1 MSDMNRNTH
10 RKLAAI
16 LALGAALAASG
27 CVAAGVGG
35 ATYAVKASQRGGLE
49 AAAETGDPVAQY
61 ELGLSHCC
69 MGPGFST
76 QTATEWLCRSARQ
89 GYAPAQYELGRIY
102 AGEISRTPTPGQ
114 KLMRV
119 ATAKS
124 DPVTSYV
131 WFRLAA
137 DGGLGKAESRK
148 ADLEQTLTEQEL
160 DDASRLVENPA
171 AMPCEYRAVFT
182 DSSE

>member
-1 MSDMNRNTH
+1 MSGINAREC
-10 RKLAAI
+10 RKLLAI
-16 LALGAALAASG
+16 LALGASLGTGG

-35 ATYAVKASQRGGLE
+35 ATYAVKASQRAGLE
-49 AAAETGDPVAQY
+49 ADAAAGDPVAQY

-114 KLMRV
+114 KVIRAV
-119 ATAKS
+119 TAKS
-124 DPVTSYV
+124 DPVSSYV
-131 WFRLAA
+131 WFRLSA
-137 DGGLGKAESRK
+137 DGGLEKAEARTTE
-148 ADLEQTLTEQEL
+148 AAAEMTEQ
-160 DDASRLVENPA
+160 DMADAGALMRAWES
-171 AMPCEYRAVFT
+171 MPCEYADVFG
-182 DSSE
+182 D